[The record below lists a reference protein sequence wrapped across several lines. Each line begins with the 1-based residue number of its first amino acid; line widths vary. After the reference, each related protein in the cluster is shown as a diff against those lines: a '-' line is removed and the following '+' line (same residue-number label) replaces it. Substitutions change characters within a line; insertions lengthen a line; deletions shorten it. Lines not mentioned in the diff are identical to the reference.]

1 MKQKQ
6 IDLMTRRKI
15 FLKMWYYIKR
25 HKLTKSQALKKAWN
39 VHKGNDKSTGIL
51 EVWNGKRLK
60 NVGKPN
66 QHHYRRDGRLYTVVR
81 TKMGLEHKLSETLYK
96 TINNSSCRLT
106 SRMSKNANPTR
117 DWNMTRDYVTY
128 HRAKEYAVC

>member
-1 MKQKQ
+1 MKS
-6 IDLMTRRKI
+6 KI
-15 FLKMWYYIKR
+15 FFKMWYYIKR
-25 HKLTKSQALKKAWN
+25 HQLTKSHALKKAWDFY
-39 VHKGNDKSTGIL
+39 KGNDKGTGIL

-81 TKMGLEHKLSETLYK
+81 TKMGLEHKLSDVLYK
-96 TINNSSCRLT
+96 TINNSSCNLS

-117 DWNMTRDYVTY
+117 AWNMTRNFLTY
-128 HRAKEYAVC
+128 QRSKGYAVC

>member
-6 IDLMTRRKI
+6 KELMTRRKI

-25 HKLTKSQALKKAWN
+25 HQLTKSKALKKAWN

-66 QHHYRRDGRLYTVVR
+66 QHHYR
-81 TKMGLEHKLSETLYK
+81 
-96 TINNSSCRLT
+96 
-106 SRMSKNANPTR
+106 NPTR
-117 DWNMTRDYVTY
+117 DWNMTRDFVTY

>member
-1 MKQKQ
+1 MKENMKRQ
-6 IDLMTRRKI
+6 I
-15 FLKMWYYIKR
+15 FLRAWRYIKQDN
-25 HKLTKSQALKKAWN
+25 LSKSKALKKAWGFY
-39 VHKGNDKSTGIL
+39 KGNDKSTGIL

-81 TKMGLEHKLSETLYK
+81 TKMGLEHKLSDVLYK
-96 TINNSSCRLT
+96 TINNSSSNLS

-117 DWNMTRDYVTY
+117 DWNMTRDFLTY
-128 HRAKEYAVC
+128 QRSKGYAVC